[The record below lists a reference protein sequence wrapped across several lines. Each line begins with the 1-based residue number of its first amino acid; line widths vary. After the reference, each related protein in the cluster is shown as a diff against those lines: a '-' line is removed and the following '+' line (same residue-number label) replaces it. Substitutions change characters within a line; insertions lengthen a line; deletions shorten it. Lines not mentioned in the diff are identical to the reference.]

1 MAEPDD
7 EPTRPEPA
15 PPEVPDEVVL
25 GVDYGTVRIGL
36 AIGFLRTGLTVG
48 IPVLENPGSEDAVVL
63 ALSEVARARSASV
76 VVLGKPLHLS
86 GKESAGSRLAARLR
100 EKLQLLLGAE
110 AQVVLEDERLT
121 SADAAEQLRDA
132 GLRWWQM
139 PKSQIDTVS
148 AMTIA
153 RTYMTR
159 RNPDLLLE
167 REQDA
172 PAPPPRDDPGNDRR
186 NRRKKAQ
193 RRGNRRDE
201 EGE

>member
-1 MAEPDD
+1 MAEPL
-7 EPTRPEPA
+7 
-15 PPEVPDEVVL
+15 PDEVIL

-36 AIGFLRTGLTVG
+36 AIGFLRTGLTIGV
-48 IPVLENPGSEDAVVL
+48 PVLDNPGSDDAVAAAL
-63 ALSEVARARSASV
+63 AEVARARNVNV

-100 EKLQLLLGAE
+100 DKLELLLGVE
-110 AQVVLEDERLT
+110 AKVVLEDERLT

-132 GLRWWQM
+132 GLRWWQV
-139 PKSQIDTVS
+139 PKGQIDTVS

-159 RNPDLLLE
+159 RNPELLME
-167 REQDA
+167 REEDV

-201 EGE
+201 E